1 MTIHATIEPSYD
13 PTEDIIDRIDAE
25 RELLRLHESLIDYDD
40 IDLEYEHDRRTCGGG
55 WPPLFTTR
63 ANVHAALTDEIPF

>member
-1 MTIHATIEPSYD
+1 MTIYTQIEPSYD

-25 RELLRLHESLIDYDD
+25 RELLRLHESLIDYEDAPC
-40 IDLEYEHDRRTCGGG
+40 T

-63 ANVHAALTDEIPF
+63 SNEHAALNDEIPF